1 MKTNNQIFSLF
12 FNDDKQPGCRC
23 ALPGLDGCAHRWKR
37 CLKSRIYP
45 NWFLEIGFH
54 FWHFELRAA
63 NEDLSEAC
71 CCWNFHHCGRQVI
84 IISIVVMMMRRM
96 MRRRRR
102 NKMVMMM
109 MMRECKVVPPTSV
122 TAAQRWC
129 AVYFA
134 SNLSRTTKIIRMITI
149 ARLSVSQITC
159 QIACMSPV
167 WACMS
172 PSYMG

>member
-1 MKTNNQIFSLF
+1 MKTNNQIFSFF
-12 FNDDKQPGCRC
+12 FNDDEPPGCRC
-23 ALPGLDGCAHRWKR
+23 ALPGLDGRAHRWKR

-159 QIACMSPV
+159 QIATI
-167 WACMS
+167 CMS